1 MYRQPLNGYTYG
13 KFLIIHDYIKP
24 TKAELKRLLKSSF
37 VEELKPQTRNSD
49 DEYFSR
55 IISEAFRIADKPLR
69 HKSYK
74 MYRVADTSVS
84 SFYALREE
92 YIASISFTEDEF
104 KKLDLA
110 IDLFNGINNA
120 KGNISF
126 WQSSHDRLLEQF
138 ANTKVPHNY
147 DVSKLDFSHAI
158 EHDRVYGTDLL
169 NQAIDDIKSLTKNS
183 W

>member
-1 MYRQPLNGYTYG
+1 MTNYTYG

-24 TKAELKRLLKSSF
+24 NKAELKRLLKSSF
-37 VEELKPQTRNSD
+37 VDELKLQSRNSD

-74 MYRVADTSVS
+74 IYRVDDTSVS
-84 SFYALREE
+84 TFYALREE

-104 KKLDLA
+104 NKLDLA
-110 IDLFNGINNA
+110 LDLFNGINNA
-120 KGNISF
+120 KGNVYF
-126 WQSSHDRLLEQF
+126 WQNSHDRLLQQF
-138 ANTKVPHNY
+138 SNTKIPHSY
-147 DVSKLDFSHAI
+147 DLSMLDFSHAI
-158 EHDRVYGTDLL
+158 EHDRVYGTALL
-169 NQAIDDIKSLTKNS
+169 SQAIDDIKNLSKNS

>member
-1 MYRQPLNGYTYG
+1 MYTRVMNGYTYG

-37 VEELKPQTRNSD
+37 AEELKLQSRNSD

-74 MYRVADTSVS
+74 IYRVDDTSVS
-84 SFYALREE
+84 TLYALREE

-120 KGNISF
+120 KGNVSY
-126 WQSSHDRLLEQF
+126 WQDSHERLLKQF
-138 ANTKVPHNY
+138 ANTKTPHSY
-147 DVSKLDFSHAI
+147 DLSTLDFSHAL

-169 NQAIDDIKSLTKNS
+169 NQSIEDIKNLTRNS